1 MNTLPPVPC
10 LNANYT
16 NLNGLLQNYFNC
28 GFAYREIIEF
38 LKIYHNKNIR
48 LSTMKRK
55 FKKIGLSWR
64 SIITQRTPD
73 VKAEAAVYD
82 ETAGRGSNV
91 GYRRVWV
98 SLWKEGVIAGT
109 EDVRLLLILDPERV
123 ERKDYRKFWPRI
135 YRTLGPNYRWIW

>member
-38 LKIYHNKNIR
+38 LKNIR

-55 FKKIGLSWR
+55 FKKIGLS
-64 SIITQRTPD
+64 
-73 VKAEAAVYD
+73 
-82 ETAGRGSNV
+82 
-91 GYRRVWV
+91 
-98 SLWKEGVIAGT
+98 
-109 EDVRLLLILDPERV
+109 
-123 ERKDYRKFWPRI
+123 
-135 YRTLGPNYRWIW
+135 